1 MKAGNITT
9 LFLDLGGVLLTN
21 GWDHHARKRAI
32 LHFHL
37 DEEELEERHHLTFDT
52 YESGKLTLDEYLDT
66 LVFYE
71 KRNFTKDDFQ
81 SFMFEQSYAHDDTIA
96 YFKKLKN
103 DYGLSMVALNNE
115 GRELNEF
122 RIQKFKLNR
131 LFDAFISSCYVHLR
145 KPDLDIFRVA
155 CDISQATPAQV
166 IYMDDRNMF
175 VESARSLGIQAY
187 HFQGLDAAR
196 NYMISIGFH
205 TDMEEKK

>member
-9 LFLDLGGVLLTN
+9 LFLDLGGVLVTN

-32 LHFHL
+32 THFNI
-37 DEEELEERHHLTFDT
+37 DEEEFEERHHLTFDT

-71 KRNFTKDDFQ
+71 KRNFTKNDFKA
-81 SFMFEQSYAHDDTIA
+81 FMFEQSHAHEDTIV
-96 YFKKLKN
+96 YFKKLKH
-103 DYGLSMVALNNE
+103 DHGLRMVAVNNE

-122 RIQKFKLNR
+122 RIQKFKLNK

-145 KPDLDIFRVA
+145 KPDADIFRMA
-155 CDISQATPAQV
+155 CDISQAAPTQV

-175 VESARSLGIQAY
+175 VESARSLGIRAY
-187 HFQGLDAAR
+187 HYQGLDAAKD
-196 NYMISIGFH
+196 YMESVGFH
-205 TDMEEKK
+205 SDRD

>member
-32 LHFHL
+32 THFNL
-37 DEEELEERHHLTFDT
+37 DEDEFEERHHLTFDT
-52 YESGKLTLDEYLDT
+52 YESGKLTLDEYLGT

-71 KRNFTKDDFQ
+71 KRNFTKNDFKA
-81 SFMFEQSYAHDDTIA
+81 FMFEQSNAHEDTIA
-96 YFKKLKN
+96 YFKQLKH
-103 DYGLSMVALNNE
+103 DHALHIIAVNNE

-122 RIQKFKLNR
+122 RIQKFKLNK

-145 KPDLDIFRVA
+145 KPDADIFRMA
-155 CDISQATPAQV
+155 CDVSQAAPSQV

-175 VESARSLGIQAY
+175 VESARSSGIQAY
-187 HFQGLDAAR
+187 HYQGLDAAKE
-196 NYMISIGFH
+196 YMETVGFH
-205 TDMEEKK
+205 SGK